1 MKTMRNFISRKELLR
16 TTLVVALLLI
26 SFAVFADPS
35 GGTHPGY
42 DPELPPDG
50 MSVPIDGGILMA
62 ILAGGSL
69 VTMLF
74 KKKKKEE

>member
-16 TTLVVALLLI
+16 TMLIVALLLVSVVI
-26 SFAVFADPS
+26 FAQD
-35 GGTHPGY
+35 GGTHPGF
-42 DPELPPDG
+42 DPEPGG

>member
-1 MKTMRNFISRKELLR
+1 MKTMRNFVSRKELMR
-16 TTLVVALLLI
+16 TTLVVALLLV
-26 SFAVFADPS
+26 SVVMFADPS
-35 GGTHPGY
+35 GGTHPGF
-42 DPELPPDG
+42 DPEPGG

>member
-1 MKTMRNFISRKELLR
+1 MRNFISRKELLR
-16 TTLVVALLLI
+16 TTLVVALLLVSVVI
-26 SFAVFADPS
+26 FAQDGAPT
-35 GGTHPGY
+35 GGTHPGF
-42 DPELPPDG
+42 DPEPGG

>member
-1 MKTMRNFISRKELLR
+1 MKTMRNFISRRELLKA
-16 TTLVVALLLI
+16 TLLVALLLVSVVI
-26 SFAVFADPS
+26 FAQD

-74 KKKKKEE
+74 KRKKKEE